1 MLVFLWVYVVVSA
14 FVPGGFEIMARHAG
28 AVEAQMR
35 AALEDVQPRP
45 GFAIGAAGDFVRPVL
60 LGR

>member
-1 MLVFLWVYVVVSA
+1 MFVFLWVYVVVSA

-28 AVEAQMR
+28 AVQAQMR
-35 AALEDVQPRP
+35 AALDDVQPRP
-45 GFAIGAAGDFVRPVL
+45 GIAIGAASDFIRPVG

>member
-1 MLVFLWVYVVVSA
+1 MLLWLWVYVVVSA
-14 FVPGGFEIMARHAG
+14 FVPGGFEIVSRHAG

-35 AALEDVQPRP
+35 ASLEDVQPRP
-45 GFAIGAAGDFVRPVL
+45 GIAIGAAAEFVRPVT